1 MADLL
6 GNDTD
11 YEMDKYLEANLVT
24 EAGINPAIEKNKKS
38 VFNTETNTHDILM
51 PMSRGGY
58 IKIGEEG
65 ETVDPPKSILIEG
78 MEFGPETP
86 EFQRYYP
93 TPQPEAMETAPASLL
108 APTTESAPVEG
119 AVSFANERMA
129 STGAMPTMEDF
140 DAAGYTPDVV
150 EAAGL
155 MGPQED
161 LTLSPEE
168 IAQKLAS
175 GEPFLVFGEGDPTIR
190 EAGTRFVEDLAV
202 RLATEGMRAE
212 LLEEQGVSPSV
223 IEEAANIRASV
234 EDETD
239 PSVIQEAEQRARSLI
254 EQDAAQRNAQVNF
267 RTIDETIRAATGS
280 LRSSAS
286 VYSNALFGTGE
297 TNPLQ
302 VGVAD
307 FATFG
312 ALDIQE
318 GYRMFNQSN
327 QGAPISPLY
336 ATTGLA
342 LDAASS
348 IASAVGSGDGAS
360 GSFQRLMG
368 LGLMTAG
375 LAEATVVGKPIAA
388 LMKKGFKVLEPS
400 LIKAGAEAE
409 QRIAQEGSTMF
420 SNPVGPIVDRGLA
433 AAGRLVTPQT
443 PDAAFYVAAREGGE
457 QNASAVNR
465 VSEIAKS
472 RGGSKPKVED
482 LVQFFEEKHV
492 EIHGRQLDPNVE
504 EDFDLAVTAA
514 AEEVA
519 YQMEQATSGR
529 GWYDA
534 DVKKTFETL
543 AQTPGLEALANDE
556 TLRVIWSAFA
566 APTSIGN
573 KVNNNTKAAT
583 AAFLQFLKTGKVPV
597 DPPQPGAVTEG
608 IAGAGWGMKQKSVA
622 SGMKVIAHLIETKGP
637 EGFADWWLSSHTLKE
652 LTDLRKAAGLGGGP
666 SGLSGGKDSL
676 HLGAMILGDK
686 TGRFSLNINGY
697 QGTTK
702 DMWFARSYNRHFG
715 NMRNPDGS
723 ITGGPRNQ
731 AERRRM
737 EEFTSRLIDKLGG
750 DGLSEQDTQAI
761 LWFYEQNLFTD
772 LGVVSR
778 PGSFSEAAEGISS
791 GLRSGV
797 RAGDEAE
804 VANESA
810 GESVLTGFRG
820 ISNPKRTVRSQRR
833 GSGLGSEASGP
844 YTREGGTGSEGA
856 GLLSL
861 NPDPLTQR
869 LYQESNI
876 SLPKIN
882 EVSAVETAA
891 TFNLDMTKAMSAHEF
906 AAQVE
911 IKSAEELSN
920 ARLFRTENGSGF
932 AIKPD
937 GDIVAVF
944 QSANETGS
952 VGYSM
957 IQAAVEAG
965 GRKLDAFDTFL
976 PGIYE
981 AAGFKPVARLPWND
995 EFAPP
1000 GWNKDT
1006 FNDFNNGEP
1015 DVVFFVYDPN
1025 YFGGATDVP
1034 RFTDYDEAVAA
1045 QDAELARL
1053 GE

>member
-1 MADLL
+1 
-6 GNDTD
+6 
-11 YEMDKYLEANLVT
+11 
-24 EAGINPAIEKNKKS
+24 
-38 VFNTETNTHDILM
+38 
-51 PMSRGGY
+51 
-58 IKIGEEG
+58 
-65 ETVDPPKSILIEG
+65 
-78 MEFGPETP
+78 
-86 EFQRYYP
+86 
-93 TPQPEAMETAPASLL
+93 
-108 APTTESAPVEG
+108 
-119 AVSFANERMA
+119 
-129 STGAMPTMEDF
+129 
-140 DAAGYTPDVV
+140 
-150 EAAGL
+150 
-155 MGPQED
+155 
-161 LTLSPEE
+161 
-168 IAQKLAS
+168 
-175 GEPFLVFGEGDPTIR
+175 
-190 EAGTRFVEDLAV
+190 
-202 RLATEGMRAE
+202 
-212 LLEEQGVSPSV
+212 
-223 IEEAANIRASV
+223 
-234 EDETD
+234 
-239 PSVIQEAEQRARSLI
+239 
-254 EQDAAQRNAQVNF
+254 
-267 RTIDETIRAATGS
+267 
-280 LRSSAS
+280 
-286 VYSNALFGTGE
+286 
-297 TNPLQ
+297 
-302 VGVAD
+302 
-307 FATFG
+307 
-312 ALDIQE
+312 
-318 GYRMFNQSN
+318 
-327 QGAPISPLY
+327 
-336 ATTGLA
+336 
-342 LDAASS
+342 
-348 IASAVGSGDGAS
+348 
-360 GSFQRLMG
+360 MG
-368 LGLMTAG
+368 LGLMAAG
-375 LAEATVVGKPIAA
+375 IAEATTVGKPIAY
-388 LMKKGFKVLEPS
+388 LMKKGLKLLEPS
-400 LIKAGAEAE
+400 LVKAGAQAE

-433 AAGRLVTPQT
+433 AAGRLAAPQT

-465 VSEIAKS
+465 VTEIAQA
-472 RGGSKPKVED
+472 RGGSKPKIED

-492 EIHGRQLDPNVE
+492 EINGRQLDPSVE

-519 YQMEQATSGR
+519 YQMDQATSGR
-529 GWYDA
+529 GWYDS

-573 KVNNNTKAAT
+573 KVHNNTKAAT

-597 DPPQPGAVTEG
+597 DPPQKGAVTEG
-608 IAGAGWGMKQKSVA
+608 IPGAGWGLKQKSVA

-652 LTDLRKAAGLGGGP
+652 MTDLRKAAGLGGGP

-686 TGRFSLNINGY
+686 TGRYSLNINGY

-702 DMWFARSYNRHFG
+702 DVWFARSYNRHFG

-731 AERRRM
+731 PERRRM

-772 LGVVSR
+772 LGVISR
-778 PGSFSEAAEGISS
+778 PGSFSEAAEGILN
-791 GLRSGV
+791 GLRPGV
-797 RAGDEAE
+797 RAGDEAQ

-810 GESVLTGFRG
+810 GETLLTGFRG
-820 ISNPKRTVRSQRR
+820 ISNPKRTIRSQRR
-833 GSGLGSEASGP
+833 GSGLGSEASKP
-844 YTREGGTGSEGA
+844 YTGESGTGPEGA

-882 EVSAVETAA
+882 EVPAAETATA
-891 TFNLDMTKAMSAHEF
+891 FNSDMTRAMSVHEF

-911 IKSAEELSN
+911 IKSAEDLSN

-944 QSANETGS
+944 QSADETGS

-981 AAGFKPVARLPWND
+981 TAGFKPVARLPWND

-1000 GWNKDT
+1000 GWDKNT

-1015 DVVFFVYDPN
+1015 DVVFYVYDPN
-1025 YFGGATDVP
+1025 YFGGAADVP
-1034 RFTDYDEAVAA
+1034 RFADYDEAVAA

>member
-11 YEMDKYLEANLVT
+11 YEMDKYLEANLIS

-38 VFNTETNTHDILM
+38 VFNTETNTHDILL
-51 PMSRGGY
+51 PMSQGGY

-65 ETVDPPKSILIEG
+65 ETVDPPRSILIEG

-86 EFQRYYP
+86 EFQSYYP
-93 TPQPEAMETAPASLL
+93 ALQPEVMETAPASLV
-108 APTTESAPVEG
+108 APTTESAPIEG
-119 AVSFANERMA
+119 AVSFANERKA
-129 STGAMPTMEDF
+129 ATGAMPTMEDF

-155 MGPQED
+155 MGPQAEPSGR
-161 LTLSPEE
+161 TEPLSEE
-168 IAQKLAS
+168 EVTKIVSEGGSLI
-175 GEPFLVFGEGDPTIR
+175 GEYDPTIR
-190 EAGTRFVEDLAV
+190 ESGSAAVSDFAVGLAV
-202 RLATEGMRAE
+202 E
-212 LLEEQGVSPSV
+212 
-223 IEEAANIRASV
+223 
-234 EDETD
+234 
-239 PSVIQEAEQRARSLI
+239 
-254 EQDAAQRNAQVNF
+254 
-267 RTIDETIRAATGS
+267 S
-280 LRSSAS
+280 LRSELEATGADPRTIEEEIKAAMPRLQSEAGVLS
-286 VYSNALFGTGE
+286 SALFGTG
-297 TNPLQ
+297 NPLE

-307 FATFG
+307 FTTLG
-312 ALDIQE
+312 IMDIQE
-318 GYRMFNQSN
+318 GYQMYQQNFGPEGS
-327 QGAPISPLY
+327 
-336 ATTGLA
+336 LA
-342 LDAASS
+342 GRAMGM
-348 IASAVGSGDGAS
+348 AVM
-360 GSFQRLMG
+360 L
-368 LGLMTAG
+368 AG
-375 LAEATVVGKPIAA
+375 LAEMTGVGIPLGK
-388 LMKKGFKVLEPS
+388 LV
-400 LIKAGAEAE
+400 KAGVKKLEGPLMRAGAQAE

-433 AAGRLVTPQT
+433 AAGRLVAPQT

-465 VSEIAKS
+465 VSEIAQA

-608 IAGAGWGMKQKSVA
+608 ISGAGWGMKQKSVA

-652 LTDLRKAAGLGGGP
+652 MTDLRKAAGLGGGP

-731 AERRRM
+731 SERRRM

-750 DGLSEQDTQAI
+750 DGLSEQDAQAV

-797 RAGDEAE
+797 RAGDEAQ

-810 GESVLTGFRG
+810 GESVLTGFRS
-820 ISNPKRTVRSQRR
+820 ISNPKRTIRSQRR
-833 GSGLGSEASGP
+833 GSGLDSEASGP
-844 YTREGGTGSEGA
+844 YTRESGAGSEGT

-861 NPDPLTQR
+861 DPDPLTQR

-882 EVSAVETAA
+882 EVSAVETAD
-891 TFNLDMTKAMSAHEF
+891 TFNADMTKAMSAHEF

-911 IKSAEELSN
+911 IKSSEELSN

-1015 DVVFFVYDPN
+1015 DVIFFVYDPN

-1034 RFTDYDEAVAA
+1034 KFTDYDEAVAA

>member
-1 MADLL
+1 MGDLL

-11 YEMDKYLEANLVT
+11 YEMDKYYEADETL
-24 EAGINPAIEKNKKS
+24 AGVDNTAIFKNKKS
-38 VFNTETNTHDILM
+38 VFNTETLRHEILL
-51 PMSRGGY
+51 PMSQGGY
-58 IKIGEEG
+58 VQIGEEG
-65 ETVDPPKSILIEG
+65 EGKEIVPQSILMQG
-78 MEFGPETP
+78 MEFGPDTP
-86 EFQRYYP
+86 EFQAYYP
-93 TPQPEAMETAPASLL
+93 APQPEVMETAPDALV
-108 APTTESAPVEG
+108 APAIESAPVEG
-119 AVSFANERMA
+119 AMSFAQERQA

-140 DAAGYTPDVV
+140 EAAGYTSDVV

-155 MGPQED
+155 MGPQSDPTFVPTEA
-161 LTLSPEE
+161 LSENE
-168 IAQKLAS
+168 IAQIVSEGGSLIGDYDPLLRES
-175 GEPFLVFGEGDPTIR
+175 GSAAVTDFAVEAAVEG
-190 EAGTRFVEDLAV
+190 L
-202 RLATEGMRAE
+202 RAE
-212 LLEEQGVSPSV
+212 LEAKGADSRT
-223 IEEAANIRASV
+223 IEEEIKAAMPRFRS
-234 EDETD
+234 
-239 PSVIQEAEQRARSLI
+239 EAGVL
-254 EQDAAQRNAQVNF
+254 
-267 RTIDETIRAATGS
+267 
-280 LRSSAS
+280 
-286 VYSNALFGTGE
+286 SNALFGTG
-297 TNPLQ
+297 NALG
-302 VGVAD
+302 VGIGD
-307 FATFG
+307 FSTAG
-312 ALDIQE
+312 VMDIQE
-318 GYRMFNQSN
+318 GYRMYQQNFGPDGS
-327 QGAPISPLY
+327 
-336 ATTGLA
+336 LA
-342 LDAASS
+342 GRA
-348 IASAVGSGDGAS
+348 
-360 GSFQRLMG
+360 MG
-368 LGLMTAG
+368 MTIMLAG
-375 LAEATVVGKPIAA
+375 LAEATGVGYAVGKLLKTGVKRLEGPLMRAA
-388 LMKKGFKVLEPS
+388 
-400 LIKAGAEAE
+400 AQAD

-420 SNPVGPIVDRGLA
+420 SNPVGPIVDRGLS
-433 AAGRLVTPQT
+433 AAGKLVAPQT

-457 QNASAVNR
+457 QNLAAANR
-465 VSEIAKS
+465 VLEIAQS
-472 RGGSKPKVED
+472 RGSKKARVED

-492 EIHGRQLDPNVE
+492 EIYGRQLDPYVDK
-504 EDFDLAVTAA
+504 DFDLAVSAA
-514 AEEVA
+514 AEEVL
-519 YQMEQATSGR
+519 YQMDQAVSGR

-543 AQTPGLEALANDE
+543 SKTPGLEALENDE

-573 KVNNNTKAAT
+573 KVRNNTRAAT

-597 DPPQPGAVTEG
+597 NPPQKGAVTEG
-608 IAGAGWGMKQKSVA
+608 IPSAGWGMKQKAVA

-652 LTDLRKAAGLGGGP
+652 MTDLRKAAGLSGGP

-686 TGRFSLNINGY
+686 TGRYSLNINGY

-731 AERRRM
+731 PERRRM
-737 EEFTSRLIDKLGG
+737 EEFTSRLIDKLGE

-778 PGSFSEAAEGISS
+778 PGSFSEAAEGISN

-797 RAGDEAE
+797 RAGDEAKT
-804 VANESA
+804 ANEPA
-810 GESVLTGFRG
+810 GETLLTGFRG
-820 ISNPKRTVRSQRR
+820 ITNPKRTVRSQRR

-844 YTREGGTGSEGA
+844 YSRGSGTGSEGT

-861 NPDPLTQR
+861 DPDEKIQQIYGEAGL
-869 LYQESNI
+869 
-876 SLPKIN
+876 SLPRIN
-882 EVSAVETAA
+882 EVSAA
-891 TFNLDMTKAMSAHEF
+891 TSASQYNSEMTNAMSVHKF
-906 AAQVE
+906 GAQVE
-911 IKSAEELSN
+911 IKSAEELSG
-920 ARLFRTENGSGF
+920 ARLFRTESGSGF

-944 QSANETGS
+944 QSTNEAGS

-981 AAGFKPVARLPWND
+981 TAGFRPVARLPWND

-1000 GWNKDT
+1000 GWDKDT
-1006 FNDFNNGEP
+1006 FKRFNNGEP
-1015 DVVFFVYDPN
+1015 DVVFYVYDPK

-1034 RFTDYDEAVAA
+1034 SFANYDEAVAA
-1045 QDAELARL
+1045 QNAELARL